1 LALKDK
7 MNATDSQAIIIPP
20 FPRWIGFVAM
30 CIGMFMAILDIQV
43 VVTSIQVIEESLH
56 IGADRMSWVQ
66 TAYIIAEVI
75 AIPLTGLLTRVFS
88 MRWLFSGALIA
99 FTLASLGCAA
109 SSGFHELLV
118 WRSFQGFAGG
128 VLIPL
133 VFSGIFLLFPKGFQ
147 QTLATT
153 IGGFLAVMAP
163 TLGPITGGWLTEHFS
178 WQYLFLI
185 NVPPGIVAAL
195 AGVLTLPVA
204 KVNTSLLKSLDWL
217 SLVAFGLSLAL
228 MVIGLKEAPRNGWL
242 SPVVISCLL
251 ASAACLFYAVR
262 RPNPAIMFRLLHDRA
277 LAYGC
282 VLSFILGF
290 VLFST
295 VYVLPVFLAFVRSHG
310 PFEIGKITLV
320 MGLTQ
325 IVCAPIIVQIDRF
338 FDARWLA
345 IIGFVLFGVGLALD
359 ATLTIDS
366 DYNDVFWPQV
376 IRGVAVALCILPPIR
391 LALSLQPI
399 VDVNE
404 ASGLFNLVRN
414 VGGVLGIA
422 VSDTIMF
429 SRAPIHVDEISAA
442 ITDAPEKAAH
452 MLGMAVTDLPA
463 PNDPTSMMSILGDIQ
478 SAGLTMAINECW
490 WMLAIAAFLAVPV
503 IMLVGP
509 VRSAWPVRKLG

>member
-1 LALKDK
+1 
-7 MNATDSQAIIIPP
+7 MSTTDTQAIFIPP
-20 FPRWIGFVAM
+20 VPRWVGFVAM

-75 AIPLTGLLTRVFS
+75 AIPVTGLLTRVFS
-88 MRWLFSGALIA
+88 MRWLFSGALVA

-118 WRSFQGFAGG
+118 WRTFQGFAGG

-153 IGGFLAVMAP
+153 IGGFLAVLAP

-185 NVPPGIVAAL
+185 NVPPGIIAAL
-195 AGVLTLPVA
+195 AGVITLPVA
-204 KVNTSLLKSLDWL
+204 KVNTALLKSLDWL
-217 SLVAFGLSLAL
+217 SLLAFGLSLAL
-228 MVIGLKEAPRNGWL
+228 LVIGLKEAPRNGWL
-242 SPVVISCLL
+242 SPVVIACFA
-251 ASAACLFYAVR
+251 ASAVCLFYAVR
-262 RPNPAIMFRLLHDRA
+262 RPEPAIMFRLLHDRA
-277 LAYGC
+277 LAFGC

-290 VLFST
+290 ILFST
-295 VYVLPVFLAFVRSHG
+295 VYVLPVFLAFVRGHG
-310 PFEIGKITLV
+310 PFDIGKITLV

-325 IVCAPIIVQIDRF
+325 IICAPIIVQIDRF
-338 FDARWLA
+338 FDARWLS
-345 IIGFVLFGVGLALD
+345 IIGFTLFGIGLAFNAHLN
-359 ATLTIDS
+359 IDS
-366 DYNDVFWPQV
+366 DYTEVFWPQV

-399 VDVNE
+399 VHVNE
-404 ASGLFNLVRN
+404 ASGLFNLLRN

-429 SRAPIHVDEISAA
+429 SRAPIHAEEITNA
-442 ITDAPEKAAH
+442 ITESPDKAAH
-452 MLGMAVTDLPA
+452 ILGMSVADLPA
-463 PNDPTSMMSILGDIQ
+463 PDDPTGMMSILDAVQ

-490 WMLAIAAFLAVPV
+490 LMLAAASFLALPV
-503 IMLVGP
+503 ILAVGP
-509 VRSAWPVRKLG
+509 VRSAWPVKKLAQPATS